1 MLPPRS
7 TIVAAPL
14 ALLLAALP
22 AAGQTHGP
30 VVLPPDQ
37 SAAAERLA
45 GRLVDGDLNRQVF
58 TADHAARLCYRAARA
73 NSSNAH
79 GTPDRDGLTAARHRQ
94 FTDCVE
100 QSGYRL
106 DRR

>member
-7 TIVAAPL
+7 ALAAPL
-14 ALLLAALP
+14 ALLLAAVP

-30 VVLPPDQ
+30 VALPPDQ

-58 TADHAARLCYRAARA
+58 TADYAARLCYRAARA
-73 NSSNAH
+73 NSSNTH
-79 GTPDRDGLTAARHRQ
+79 GTPDRDGLTAAQHRQ
-94 FTDCVE
+94 FTHCVE

-106 DRR
+106 GRR